1 MGKKHR
7 HEHHEEH
14 VDESWLIPYADVLT
28 LLLALFIVLFAS
40 AQVDQKKF
48 DQLAQSF
55 NAAFQGSP
63 ALMDNV
69 RTIQQMSQGQ
79 PKSPGTAEQQTAKS
93 EDLSKISGASIL
105 PDRAYV
111 EETLQL
117 IEVKKMLDEYIE
129 KNGLAGQLEAS
140 LSEDGLMVRIKDT
153 ALFESGRAD
162 LLPQSRVFA
171 GEVAKMLAPLP
182 QRIFVSGHTDNVP
195 INTAEFPTNWDL
207 STRRALNFMKF
218 LLTQEPASKAERFSV
233 TGFGE
238 YQPIAPNTTPEGRAT
253 NRRVEILIMR
263 NHPVRS
269 Q

>member
-48 DQLAQSF
+48 EQLAQSF

-63 ALMDNV
+63 AIMDNV
-69 RTIQQMSQGQ
+69 RTIQQVSQGQ
-79 PKSPGTAEQQTAKS
+79 PKSPGSEQQIAKT
-93 EDLSKISGASIL
+93 EDLSKILDIAVV

-117 IEVKKMLDEYIE
+117 VELKKVLDAYIE
-129 KNGLAGQLEAS
+129 KNGLAGQLETM

-153 ALFESGRAD
+153 ALFESGRAE

-171 GEVAKMLAPLP
+171 GAVAKMLAPLP

-263 NHPVRS
+263 NNPVRS

>member
-48 DQLAQSF
+48 EQLAQSF

-63 ALMDNV
+63 AIMDNV
-69 RTIQQMSQGQ
+69 RTIQQVSQGQ
-79 PKSPGTAEQQTAKS
+79 PKSPGSEQQIAKT
-93 EDLSKISGASIL
+93 EDLSKILDIAVV

-117 IEVKKMLDEYIE
+117 VELKKVLDAYIE
-129 KNGLAGQLEAS
+129 KNGLAGQLETM

-153 ALFESGRAD
+153 ALFESGRAE

-171 GEVAKMLAPLP
+171 GAVAKMLAPLP